1 MKMMTK
7 GLLLLLAVLSF
18 GAAADAAEL
27 PNESYDFLLSK
38 LAAEEGRYDEALE
51 RIDNVISKSPD
62 DAVLLYERALML
74 IDAGRVDRAESELR
88 TVAQKHPD
96 FYDAQRI
103 LGRLLLDRAGNDRA
117 KVDEALKVLQAAFK
131 LNPDDLQ
138 IGIAIAQILASSGR
152 TPEAERVVAAMVE
165 RAPDHRALNYTYAQI
180 LTKLGRGNESKQYLE
195 RAVASDPSF
204 GAAIMQLLDIYQQE
218 NEYRKAAAIL
228 QPLIEEDP
236 LNIDLQRQQAFLFL
250 RAGEARQARERF
262 AAIVKADPKDAR
274 SRLYLAE
281 AMNDLDQYA
290 EAEAIF
296 RQLITETPDD
306 PDLLASFGQSLIG
319 QKKWDEASATFTKLH
334 ARGDLADHHGALAR
348 TQLAHIDYEKGN
360 YEAAIETAKSVFIF
374 RDRPNTQAINIALQS
389 LKKQNKTAD
398 GLALLQPLVQKFDSD
413 PFVNARYV
421 EALVRAGQKEKAREH
436 AALQAKLGTRNAITS
451 SEAFMLADDKTAAVE
466 LMKSAAAAKPEEVDL
481 QFQLGSLYERAGDQK
496 AAEKTFLA
504 ALEKNPD
511 HAPTLNY
518 LGYMWAESGT
528 NLERAHE
535 MLTRAVGQ
543 DPDNGAYVD
552 SLGWVYFR
560 LGKLDL
566 AEKYLTDATQLMPR
580 DATVHEHLGD
590 LFAKRG
596 NTERALALYRTALS
610 LDPESKD
617 VPKLRTKIAEI
628 ERRGQTSER

>member
-7 GLLLLLAVLSF
+7 GALLLLAVLSF
-18 GAAADAAEL
+18 GVPAGAAEL

-38 LAAEEGRYDEALE
+38 LAAEEGRYDEALQ
-51 RIDNVISKSPD
+51 RIDDVIAKSPGD
-62 DAVLLYERALML
+62 PVLLYERALML
-74 IDAGRVDRAESELR
+74 VDAGRVDRAESELR
-88 TVAQKHPD
+88 NVVEKHPD

-138 IGIAIAQILASSGR
+138 IGIAIAQILASTGR

-195 RAVASDPSF
+195 RAVASEPTF

-228 QPLIEEDP
+228 QPLIDEDP
-236 LNIDLQRQQAFLFL
+236 LNLDLQRQQAFLFL
-250 RAGEARQARERF
+250 RAGEARMARERF
-262 AAIVKADPKDAR
+262 GAIVKADPKDAR

-281 AMNDLDQYA
+281 SMNDLDQYA

-319 QKKWDEASATFTKLH
+319 QKKWDEASATFNKLL
-334 ARGDLADHHGALAR
+334 ARGDIPDHLGALAR

-360 YEAAIETAKSVFIF
+360 YDAAIETAKSIFVF
-374 RDRPNTQAINIALQS
+374 RDRPNTQAINIALLS
-389 LKKQNKTAD
+389 LRKQNKNAEA
-398 GLALLQPLVQKFDSD
+398 LALLQPLVQKFDSD

-436 AALQAKLGTRNAITS
+436 AALQAKLGARNAITT
-451 SEAFMLADDKTAAVE
+451 SEAFMVADDKTAAVE
-466 LMKSAAAAKPEEVDL
+466 LMKSAVAAKPEEVDL
-481 QFQLGSLYERAGDQK
+481 QFQLGSLYERVGDQK
-496 AAEKTFLA
+496 AAEKTFLS
-504 ALEKNPD
+504 ALEKNPE

-518 LGYMWAESGT
+518 LGYMWAENGV
-528 NLERAHE
+528 NLERAQE

-543 DPDNGAYVD
+543 DPDNGAYID

-566 AEKYLTDATQLMPR
+566 AEKYLTDATRLLPR

-596 NTERALALYRTALS
+596 NTERALELYRTALS

-617 VPKLRTKIAEI
+617 VAKLRTKIAEI
-628 ERRGQTSER
+628 ERRGQTSQR